1 MKLHRPYIPIKVR
14 LIVAERQAADAMTP
28 NSFGV
33 PVPILSRPLPAS
45 GGKRLAALL
54 GALFSGPY
62 QLHHRPALCNRR
74 RSVRAGRVVYSPPAN
89 DPDHLV
95 YLAVDAHGI
104 ETRVRGVG
112 ALRSDLGQLRYNKRV
127 ARNRAALRMMGT
139 VARMPARKR
148 KKFLGLLDTYM
159 ALAKRPKPK
168 RKWPKRP
175 LRSRGFR

>member
-1 MKLHRPYIPIKVR
+1 MKLHRPHIPISVR
-14 LIVAERQAADAMTP
+14 LIVAERQAADAVTP

-54 GALFSGPY
+54 GALFGGTPY

-74 RSVRAGRVVYSPPAN
+74 RSVRAGKVVYSPPAN
-89 DPDHLV
+89 DPAHLV
-95 YLAVDAHGI
+95 YLAADVHAV

-127 ARNRAALRMMGT
+127 ARNRGIKVGDLVTLKNRRGKTIKTLRIAAVVSSRS
-139 VARMPARKR
+139 
-148 KKFLGLLDTYM
+148 
-159 ALAKRPKPK
+159 KPK
-168 RKWPKRP
+168 WKWPKRP